1 MSIKKIMIFFLIA
14 SNLMAVSIEN
24 QGFKETG
31 ENYLYEINIPKIK
44 SDDIKYQAEFN
55 EKMQNIKNNAIE
67 DILKI
72 SKENGDDVSQN
83 QLIVRYDD
91 YTSKIGVTSIV
102 LETYEYTGGA
112 HGMSSLSVF
121 NLDSKSGKEILIDKI
136 IKPEGLNYLQ
146 SQIQKDI
153 QSNLNGPS
161 EEQVYFPDAKADI
174 KNAKI
179 YFENDFIV
187 IVFGLYDIAPYSSG
201 MSTFKYPL
209 DEIKNYLLK

>member
-1 MSIKKIMIFFLIA
+1 MGIKKIIIFLLVA
-14 SNLMAVSIEN
+14 SNLMAISVEN
-24 QGFKETG
+24 EGFKEAG

-44 SDDIKYQAEFN
+44 SEDIKFQTEFN
-55 EKMQNIKNNAIE
+55 RNMQKIKNNAIE
-67 DILKI
+67 NILKI
-72 SKENGDDVSQN
+72 SQENGEDVSQN
-83 QLIVRYDD
+83 QLIIRYDD
-91 YTSKIGVTSIV
+91 YTSEIGIASIV

-112 HGMSSLSVF
+112 HGMSNLSVF
-121 NLDSKSGKEILIDKI
+121 NLDSKTGKDIPIEEI

-146 SQIQKDI
+146 NQIQKDI
-153 QSNLNGPS
+153 QNNLNGPS
-161 EEQVYFPDAKADI
+161 EEWIYFSDAKADI

-209 DEIKNYLLK
+209 DKIKEFLLK

>member
-1 MSIKKIMIFFLIA
+1 MSIKKIIIFLLIA

-24 QGFKETG
+24 LEFKETG
-31 ENYLYEINIPKIK
+31 ENYLYEINIPKIQ
-44 SDDIKYQAEFN
+44 SEDVKYEVEFN
-55 EKMQNIKNNAIE
+55 QNMQNIKNNAIE
-67 DILKI
+67 NILKM
-72 SKENGDDVSQN
+72 SKETGDDVSQN
-83 QLIVRYDD
+83 QLIMRYDD
-91 YTSKIGVTSIV
+91 YTSKIGIASIV

-121 NLDSKSGKEILIDKI
+121 NLDFKTGKEISIDKI

-146 SQIQKDI
+146 NQIQKDI

-161 EEQVYFPDAKADI
+161 EEQIYFPDARADI

-209 DEIKNYLLK
+209 DEIKKYLLK